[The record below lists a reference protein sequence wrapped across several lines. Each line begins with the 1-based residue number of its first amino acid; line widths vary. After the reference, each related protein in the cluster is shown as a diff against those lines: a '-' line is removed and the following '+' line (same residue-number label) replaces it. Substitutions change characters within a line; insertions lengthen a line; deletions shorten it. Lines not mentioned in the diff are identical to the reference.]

1 LQLYSVRIKMVS
13 STKIYKNFKIETK
26 HKDSIVLIGNFDGVH
41 SGHQK
46 LFSLAKKYKKK
57 YSSKIGVL
65 TFEPMPK
72 MFFNNKIKNF
82 RISSLEQKIENLQ
95 NLRVDFIINKK
106 FDKKFSKTSSI
117 TFIKE
122 ILVKKLKP
130 KFIFVSN
137 NFRFGNKREGDVKQL
152 IKFETLCGY
161 KVVKPA
167 PLLVNNKIASS
178 TFIRSL
184 LQKGNLKKANKILN
198 RNWSVN
204 GKVEKGRQL
213 GKKIGFPTANI
224 DIKNYVL
231 ACPGVYAVR
240 AKKSGR
246 KEYIKG
252 IANLGYRPT
261 FNGKK
266 ILLEVHLFN
275 FSGNLYNK
283 YLTVEFKKFIRKEK
297 KFKNV
302 DQLKKQIKIDLLKA
316 KKTK

>member
-1 LQLYSVRIKMVS
+1 MVNS
-13 STKIYKNFKIETK
+13 KKIYKNFNINTRYKN
-26 HKDSIVLIGNFDGVH
+26 SIILIGNFDGIH
-41 SGHQK
+41 KGHQK

-72 MFFNNKIKNF
+72 MFFNKNLNNF
-82 RISSLEQKIENLQ
+82 RISSLQQKIDNLK
-95 NLRVDFIINKK
+95 NLNIDFLIINK
-106 FDKKFSKTSSI
+106 FDRKFSKIKSV

-122 ILVKKLKP
+122 ILGKKLKP

-137 NFRFGNKREGDVKQL
+137 NFRFGNKREGNVRQL
-152 IKFETLCGY
+152 IKFERMFGY
-161 KVVKPA
+161 KVIKPQ
-167 PLLVNNKIASS
+167 PLLTNKKIASS
-178 TFIRSL
+178 SWVRNL
-184 LQKGNLKKANKILN
+184 LQKGKLEKANKILN
-198 RNWSVN
+198 RNWSIF
-204 GKVEKGRQL
+204 GKVQKGKQL

-224 DIKNYVL
+224 DIKDYIL
-231 ACPGVYAVR
+231 ACPGVYAV
-240 AKKSGR
+240 KVKIYG
-246 KEYIKG
+246 KNNFLKG

-297 KFKNV
+297 KFKNAN
-302 DQLKKQIKIDLLKA
+302 QLRKQIKTDLLKA
-316 KKTK
+316 KK

>member
-1 LQLYSVRIKMVS
+1 MKLYNSFNINKEH
-13 STKIYKNFKIETK
+13 KNAI
-26 HKDSIVLIGNFDGVH
+26 ILIGNFDGLH

-46 LFSLAKKYKKK
+46 LFRLAKDYKKK

-72 MFFNNKIKNF
+72 MFFNSKLKNF
-82 RISSLEQKIENLQ
+82 RLSNLNQKIENLSKFD
-95 NLRVDFIINKK
+95 VDFVIIKK
-106 FDKKFSKTSSI
+106 FNSKFSKTKSI
-117 TFIKE
+117 SFIKE
-122 ILVKKLKP
+122 TLGKRLNP

-137 NFRFGNKREGDVKQL
+137 NFRFGNKREGNVKQL
-152 IKFETLCGY
+152 IKYEKLHKY
-161 KVVKPA
+161 KIIKPNPLIIKKQVV
-167 PLLVNNKIASS
+167 SS
-178 TFIRSL
+178 SL
-184 LQKGNLKKANKILN
+184 LRKFLQDGKLNTVNKLLK
-198 RNWSVN
+198 RNWSID
-204 GKVEKGRQL
+204 GKVQKGRQL

-231 ACPGVYAVR
+231 AKSGVYAVK
-240 AKKSGR
+240 AKKMKSSN
-246 KEYIKG
+246 YIKG

-283 YLTVEFKKFIRKEK
+283 YLRVEFLRFIRAEK

-302 DQLKKQIKIDLLKA
+302 DQLKKQIKVDLLIA
-316 KKTK
+316 KRTK